1 MLLVNDPGS
10 WEAIYP
16 PLEHAPWNGWTPT
29 DLVFPF
35 FLFIV
40 GITTTLSAKGSDPRR
55 IVRRGLLIVLCGL
68 LLNAFPFFWWGK
80 MAGIADP
87 TFWQR
92 VLWRAQH
99 LRFAGVLQR
108 IGIAYMCG
116 ALIARR
122 TTLRQQLIIIAAIL
136 LGYWLVMTLI
146 PVPGTGGIGY
156 FELDQPDK
164 TLAAYTDRLILGANH
179 IWASSKTWDPEGPL
193 STIPAIATV
202 LLGIVAGRWLTD
214 RERPLIERVAG
225 LYGGGSVVLMA
236 GVLWS
241 WVFPIN
247 KNLWSSSYV
256 LFTAGFAAIVLATC
270 VWLIDVNGWRGWGR
284 VFVPFGV
291 NPLVAFVGSGLMAR
305 TIDSLIKLDDGSG
318 GRMSLHAA
326 TFQWWFEPYFPEKVA
341 SLLWGLCF
349 VAFWFVILEV
359 LYKKKVVIKL

>member
-55 IVRRGLLIVLCGL
+55 IVKRGLLIILCGL

-80 MAGIADP
+80 MAGIGDP

-136 LGYWLVMTLI
+136 LGYWFVMTLI

-164 TLAAYTDRLILGANH
+164 TPAAYTDRLILGANH

-247 KNLWSSSYV
+247 KNLWTSSYV

-291 NPLVAFVGSGLMAR
+291 NPLVAFIGSGLMAR
-305 TIDSLIKLDDGSG
+305 TIDSLIKLDDGNG
-318 GRMSLHAA
+318 GRMSLHSA
-326 TFQWWFEPYFPEKVA
+326 TFQWWFEPYFPEKFA